1 MNHTK
6 EFFFKKVSG
15 FLLFILLLIFSS
27 CSENKKVVIIEGD
40 IPNLPDGTIF
50 LSNNTYN
57 DKIDSVITKNG
68 KFKICY
74 TLKSEEPIY
83 MGLHHIDA
91 NGVFMLTGF
100 PTNAKYNNSGYK
112 SSLFMSDSI
121 IIIKG
126 KLIEFSPIG
135 IQHDPKTKFVDFPKI
150 KAGYQTNSLFHTD
163 GDLFDNI
170 NKNTYSKV
178 LLKIKEYSN
187 SFHLLYSINDY
198 RNSFTPLQ
206 VDNFLKSF
214 KGDITKSNTFLKLSN
229 YNKKRLEKNEIVSP
243 ILTNQNGVNENVLDK
258 KFDKH
263 LVVFWAS
270 WCGPCRQEIPALK
283 NIYKKYKNKVDF
295 VSISTD
301 ENERL
306 WKRALDKEM
315 MPWRQF
321 ILSEK
326 SNEYEKNEIFFQLSK
341 SIPYTLL
348 MDKNMKVIKS
358 HVGSMSENELDKYLA
373 E

>member
-1 MNHTK
+1 MEIILKKLNA
-6 EFFFKKVSG
+6 FKIQLIIIFIV
-15 FLLFILLLIFSS
+15 FLS
-27 CSENKKVVIIEGD
+27 CSPKENEILIKGNIS
-40 IPNLPDGTIF
+40 NLPDGKLY
-50 LSNNTYN
+50 LSKDNYMN
-57 DKIDSVITKNG
+57 KIDSVDVDNG
-68 KFKICY
+68 VFTFKY
-74 TLKSEEPIY
+74 KLSTEEPIY
-83 MGLHHIDA
+83 MALHHIDK
-91 NGVFMLTGF
+91 NGVFRAISF
-100 PTNAKYNNSGYK
+100 PTKAKYNNGDYNSQFF
-112 SSLFMSDSI
+112 LSDSI
-121 IIIKG
+121 IIING
-126 KLIEFSPIG
+126 KLIDNSPIG
-135 IQHDPKTKFVDFPKI
+135 IQNDSKTKFVNSPEI
-150 KAGYQTNSLFHTD
+150 KAGYQTNALFHTD

-187 SFHLLYSINDY
+187 SFHLLYSINEY
-198 RNSFTPLQ
+198 RNSFTPIQ
-206 VDNFLKSF
+206 VDNFLNSF
-214 KGDITKSNTFLKLSN
+214 KGKIKKSNTFLKLKN
-229 YNKKRLEKNEIVSP
+229 YNKKRLEKIEIVSP
-243 ILTNQNGVNENVLDK
+243 ILTNQKGERENVLDK

-348 MDKNMKVIKS
+348 MDKDMKVIKS
-358 HVGSMSENELDKYLA
+358 HVGLMSNVELDKYLA